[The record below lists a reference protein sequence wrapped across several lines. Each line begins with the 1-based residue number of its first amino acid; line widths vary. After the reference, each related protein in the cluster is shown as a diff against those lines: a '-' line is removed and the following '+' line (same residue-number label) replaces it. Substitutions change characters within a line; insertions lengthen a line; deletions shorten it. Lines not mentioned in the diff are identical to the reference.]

1 MVVRPFKGLRPREDM
16 VEKVAAKP
24 YDVVTTEEARKEA
37 EKNPYTFYRVT
48 RPEINFDSEVDTQS
62 DEVILKGKEILEMF
76 QKEGVMILEDKPAFY
91 IYRETMGDYSQIG
104 IYATFS
110 TKEYQE
116 GKIKK
121 HELTRKDKEDE
132 RAKHV
137 QLLKAHAGPVF
148 LMYRAKPE
156 VDELIIKHTEKTPVY
171 DYTDDSGVHHTLWVV
186 KDENEV
192 KEIEEAFKNINA
204 FYIADG
210 HHRAAAAARAAEAF
224 AKENPGHTG
233 KEEYNYFLA
242 VLFPHNQLNILD
254 YNRVVKD
261 LNGLGEEEFI
271 EKLKEKF
278 LIEDAP
284 ESPYKPQTKH
294 EFGMYLSGKW
304 YKLTAKKG
312 TYDENDV
319 VSSLDV
325 SILQENLLKP
335 ILGIENPRTDKRI
348 SFVGGIKGVKEL
360 QRLVDNGEFKVA
372 FSMYPTSI
380 EELLA
385 VADEGKIM
393 PPKSTWF
400 EPKLKS
406 GLVVHLI

>member
-1 MVVRPFKGLRPREDM
+1 MIVRPFRGLRPRKDM
-16 VEKVAAKP
+16 IEKVAAKP

-37 EKNPYTFYRVT
+37 QKNPYTFYKVT
-48 RPEINFDSEVDTQS
+48 RPEINFQDEVDTHS
-62 DEVILKGKEILEMF
+62 DEVILKGKEVLDQY
-76 QKEGVMILEDKPAFY
+76 QKDNVMILEEKPA
-91 IYRETMGDYSQIG
+91 IYVYKEEWKGFSQIG

-110 TKEYQE
+110 TQEYRE

-137 QLLKAHAGPVF
+137 KLLKAHTGPVF
-148 LMYRAKPE
+148 LMYRSKPE
-156 VDELIIKHTEKTPVY
+156 LDELIIKHTSKTPEYGYV
-171 DYTDDSGVHHTLWVV
+171 DDTGIHHTLWVV
-186 KDENEV
+186 KDE
-192 KEIEEAFKNINA
+192 KEINEIVDAFKSVNA

-210 HHRAAAAARAAEAF
+210 HHRAAAAARAAEEF
-224 AKENPGHTG
+224 AKENPNHTG
-233 KEEYNYFLA
+233 EEEYNFFLA

-261 LNGLGEEEFI
+261 LNGLTEEEFLN
-271 EKLKEKF
+271 KVSEKF
-278 LIEDAP
+278 IVEEAP
-284 ESPYKPQTKH
+284 KSPYKPEKKH
-294 EFGMYLSGKW
+294 EFGMYLNNKW
-304 YKLTAKKG
+304 YKLTAKEG
-312 TYDENDV
+312 TYNENDV

-325 SILQENLLKP
+325 AILQENLLKP

-348 SFVGGIKGVKEL
+348 DFVGGIKGMEEL
-360 QRLVDNGEFKVA
+360 QKLVDSGEFKVA
-372 FSMYPTSI
+372 FSLFPTSI
-380 EELLA
+380 EDLLQ

-406 GLVVHLI
+406 GILVHLI